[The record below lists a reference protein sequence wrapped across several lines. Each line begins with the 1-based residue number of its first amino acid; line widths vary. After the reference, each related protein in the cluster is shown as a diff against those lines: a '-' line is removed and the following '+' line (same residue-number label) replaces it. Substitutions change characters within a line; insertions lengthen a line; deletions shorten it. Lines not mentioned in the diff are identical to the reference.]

1 MYLFS
6 FVKSFWKTNIKNSRS
21 GKKQV
26 DDSKVL
32 KCNIQGLTINKKM
45 IAEDIFS

>member
-6 FVKSFWKTNIKNSRS
+6 FAKSFWKTNIKNSSS

-32 KCNIQGLTINKKM
+32 KRNIQGLTTKKM